1 MIREILESLKDIIL
15 DYVKHRL
22 FPVTVLVFVLFFILI
37 RRLFT
42 LQIVEGDEHLDNFIY
57 KSQRVLNIESVRGN
71 ITDRNGKL
79 LAYNE
84 LSYSVVY
91 SNDANIK
98 NKADELGISENEL
111 RNQIVNR
118 TIEILEENG
127 DSLRYDFPIELLP
140 NGTYQFSVSNTQLK
154 NFIKK

>member
-57 KSQRVLNIESVRGN
+57 K
-71 ITDRNGKL
+71 
-79 LAYNE
+79 
-84 LSYSVVY
+84 
-91 SNDANIK
+91 
-98 NKADELGISENEL
+98 
-111 RNQIVNR
+111 
-118 TIEILEENG
+118 
-127 DSLRYDFPIELLP
+127 
-140 NGTYQFSVSNTQLK
+140 
-154 NFIKK
+154 